1 MTIPANNWC
10 ADCDAPCYD
19 HATMCTVCGA
29 TLGPMPVVDDDASA
43 MLAAR
48 EFPTVR
54 LRPFPDSD
62 FARLH
67 DAGREM
73 TELLRGVRASLANME
88 AAHEN
93 LRQTVETAQLAMA
106 ALPTRLQ
113 DLIRDGGGGAGG
125 GSSQATSTDALE
137 LLPRTVLTEHSA
149 LFYRCSLTIERPLE
163 LPSSLGTTAHQEEP
177 WTIAA
182 IPGEFGQ
189 YERNFCL
196 NAVLRLADPL
206 TGHKVGSNPTSA
218 ELQHAPLATAPCH
231 DQRPVIY
238 YFVRGGG
245 VSFVRKAL
253 VAQAAGAVACVIGN
267 HVPSPWPF
275 SMCDSTNEAA
285 ATSLTIPTVMVSQA
299 HGEALHRAIR
309 SAHGAELSCTL
320 RMEPTLCDDTVS
332 SSSSTESCVVCAE
345 VYAAGHTIVTLS
357 GCGHTF
363 HEACALQWLQRHNTC
378 PYCRHSLPLQ
388 DEELERRRQQQQ
400 NSATD
405 GNNASGTQ
413 PDFYG

>member
-1 MTIPANNWC
+1 
-10 ADCDAPCYD
+10 
-19 HATMCTVCGA
+19 MCTVCGA
-29 TLGPMPVVDDDASA
+29 TLGPMPVVDDTAA
-43 MLAAR
+43 VAPAAR
-48 EFPTVR
+48 EFAPVR
-54 LRPFPDSD
+54 LRPFPDAD

-113 DLIRDGGGGAGG
+113 DLLRNGSDGG
-125 GSSQATSTDALE
+125 GSSQATATDALDR
-137 LLPRTVLTEHSA
+137 LPRTVLTEHSA
-149 LFYRCSLTIERPLE
+149 LFYRCSLTIERPPE
-163 LPSSLGTTAHQEEP
+163 LAAASSSSSSLGTTAHQEEP

-182 IPGEFGQ
+182 IPGEFGH
-189 YERNFCL
+189 YDRLFCL

-206 TGHKVGSNPTSA
+206 EGHKVGTNPQGRNGGGGGDA
-218 ELQHAPLATAPCH
+218 EL
-231 DQRPVIY
+231 QRPVIY

-245 VSFVRKAL
+245 VSFVRKAQI
-253 VAQAAGAVACVIGN
+253 AQAAGAVACVIGN
-267 HVPSPWPF
+267 HLPSPWPF
-275 SMCDSTNEAA
+275 CMCDSTNEAA

-309 SAHGAELSCTL
+309 SARDGELSCTL
-320 RMEPTLCDDTVS
+320 RMEPTLCDDTT

-345 VYAAGHTIVTLS
+345 VYAAGHTIVTLP

-363 HEACALQWLQRHNTC
+363 HETCALQWLQRHNTC

-388 DEELERRRQQQQ
+388 DEELERRRQQHQ

-405 GNNASGTQ
+405 GNNASTQ